1 METFIKSGHIK
12 PSKVYD
18 TYWKFAAE
26 RQEIFFRRLEGKP
39 PPWTQDA
46 ILTAHKFTN
55 AYRASDRVS
64 QYLIKNVL
72 YTGEQT
78 PEEIFFRCFIFKVFN
93 RISTWELLKNTFG
106 EVCYSDFS
114 ISQYDSV
121 LEKAKK
127 QGERIFSAAYI
138 MPTHAAGFNHASK
151 HLNYLTLLEKMM
163 VEKFPSRLA
172 GSKSMAN
179 VFEMFRSYPLIG
191 PFLAYQFAI
200 DVNYSILTNFSE
212 MEFVM
217 PGPGAKDGIRKCFET
232 TGKYSEA
239 DIIKFVAE
247 RQTEEFSRLGLK
259 FRSLWGRP
267 LQLIDC
273 QNLFCEVDK
282 YARLAHP
289 DVCGI
294 TGRTRIKQKFVANFS
309 HINYWFPPKWNI
321 NQRVKNVP
329 NQVRVNNMELFNK
342 KFYARIRRFDR

>member
-1 METFIKSGHIK
+1 METLIKSGHIK

-46 ILTAHKFTN
+46 ILTEHKFTN

-93 RISTWELLKNTFG
+93 RISTWELLKHAFG
-106 EVCYSDFS
+106 EVRYSEFS
-114 ISQYDSV
+114 TVRYDNV
-121 LEKAKK
+121 LEKAK
-127 QGERIFSAAYI
+127 QRGERIFSAAYI

-163 VEKFPSRLA
+163 AEKFPLRLA
-172 GSKSMAN
+172 ESKSMADI
-179 VFEMFRSYPLIG
+179 FEMFRSYPLIG

-200 DVNYSILTNFSE
+200 DINYSTLTNFSE

-239 DIIKFVAE
+239 DTIKFVAE

-289 DVCGI
+289 DVRGI
-294 TGRTRIKQKFVANFS
+294 TGRTRIKQKFMANPQVI
-309 HINYWFPPKWNI
+309 HYWFPPKWGI
-321 NQRVKNVP
+321 NTSIQSVIRNETLKSP
-329 NQVRVNNMELFNK
+329 KVNNLELFETRN
-342 KFYARIRRFDR
+342 F